1 MIRRICQVYGPERC
15 HRSVVTMPL
24 MRALLLQSPPD
35 LPAAWLQELT
45 DEFIEDPQC
54 RLAVFGGDQSG
65 AVLFSLWDPSVV
77 EEVAEGLR
85 TEIPSNAT
93 IRLLSMADSGFGSP
107 PSGGALRE

>member
-1 MIRRICQVYGPERC
+1 
-15 HRSVVTMPL
+15 MPA
-24 MRALLLQSPPD
+24 MRALLIQSPPD
-35 LPAAWLQELT
+35 LPAAWLQELA

-65 AVLFSLWDPSVV
+65 AVLFSLWDPSLA

-85 TEIPSNAT
+85 AEIPSGAT
-93 IRLLSMADSGFGSP
+93 IRLLSLADSGFGEP

>member
-1 MIRRICQVYGPERC
+1 
-15 HRSVVTMPL
+15 MPL

-35 LPAAWLQELT
+35 LPATWIQELA

-85 TEIPSNAT
+85 AEIPSNAT
-93 IRLLSMADSGFGSP
+93 MQLLSLADSGFGKP
-107 PSGGALRE
+107 PSGGAFGE